1 MASLS
6 DDLLK
11 KTIDNMLLKDIT
23 SCLRK
28 VGVTISAGDNKPR
41 LAARL
46 FTAVRMGLPAID
58 TQEEEDRRVMLQ
70 KAKKLE
76 LTVCGTVLKL
86 PHPMLIPEGEWQ
98 LSHANFP
105 ELLDGDVRS
114 FFKVNH
120 AFVYAGSADQLILCT
135 HFDIFF

>member
-6 DDLLK
+6 DKSLK
-11 KTIDNMLLKDIT
+11 ICIEKMLLDDIK

-28 VGVTISAGDNKPR
+28 VGVTISAGDNKAR

-46 FTAVRMGLPAID
+46 FTAVRMGLPAIE

-76 LTVCGTVLKL
+76 LIVCGYALKL
-86 PHPMLIPEGEWQ
+86 PHPMLIAEGEWQ

-105 ELLDGDVRS
+105 ELLDEDVKS

-120 AFVYAGSADQLILCT
+120 AFVYTGSNDQLIL
-135 HFDIFF
+135 

>member
-11 KTIDNMLLKDIT
+11 KTIDSMLLKDIT

-58 TQEEEDRRVMLQ
+58 TQEEEDRRVMQQ
-70 KAKKLE
+70 KAKKTRAHRLWNR
-76 LTVCGTVLKL
+76 
-86 PHPMLIPEGEWQ
+86 PEATPPNA
-98 LSHANFP
+98 H
-105 ELLDGDVRS
+105 
-114 FFKVNH
+114 
-120 AFVYAGSADQLILCT
+120 T
-135 HFDIFF
+135 